1 MDKISLD
8 ELQQFIAEKVIVP
21 FNKKRVSKL
30 NELSLSYILRR
41 KNPYL
46 FKAKNIET
54 SEELVKYVLDAY
66 LSSQE
71 ETIFGN
77 LMEELAIFV
86 CQKVFN
92 GYKAEKGKFKSVD
105 LIFMRDEKTYIVG
118 IKSGVYWGNKDQ
130 ISEMKN
136 NFKKAKR
143 ILMNEGISNKVI
155 AVNGCMYGKD
165 NKPHKVDRRDNEKS
179 YYKYC
184 GQEFWELVT
193 DDSIFYQKI
202 IIPLDKEAK
211 KRDESFTK
219 SYVAKVN
226 EMTKEFSDQYLG
238 SDGLIDWP
246 KIIDYVSKKFLQKR
260 DKLF

>member
-1 MDKISLD
+1 MSKLTQE
-8 ELQQFIAEKVIVP
+8 ELQQFIADKVVKLFNEKRI
-21 FNKKRVSKL
+21 NKL
-30 NELSLSYILRR
+30 NELTLNYILKR

-46 FKAKNIET
+46 FKAKNIQT
-54 SEELVKYVLDAY
+54 SEELVKYFLDAF

-86 CQKVFN
+86 CQKIF
-92 GYKAEKGKFKSVD
+92 GGHKAEKGKFKSVD
-105 LIFMRDEKTYIVG
+105 LIFNRDSKTYIVG

-130 ISEMKN
+130 VSEMKN

-143 ILMNEGISNKVI
+143 ILKSEGVKNKIV

-165 NKPHKVDRRDNEKS
+165 NKPHKVNPRDIDKS

-193 DDSIFYQKI
+193 GDKEFYQKI

-211 KRDESFTK
+211 KRDEDFKK

-226 EMTKEFSDQYLG
+226 EMTKQFSDEYLG
-238 SDGLIDWP
+238 NNGQINW
-246 KIIDYVSKKFLQKR
+246 KKVIEFVSKRKET
-260 DKLF
+260 